1 MLLQELRSL
10 LCLIFVTSSLTS
22 TSIPRMLEIFT
33 MLIYFFTTKD
43 VFKTSLRNFEF
54 LSSLATKILQCSD
67 FDSVFFLSFLYYRC
81 SLVCFTS
88 PVALYL
94 ASSLSVFWCHEL
106 MQRQQSISSL
116 CLFVFRSSSSKYEI
130 RFKLHLYSRQT
141 NISKFS
147 YIEGI
152 CHLPEVNQ
160 P

>member
-1 MLLQELRSL
+1 MFNAFARTQKFALSHFRDKLVN
-10 LCLIFVTSSLTS
+10 I

-33 MLIYFFTTKD
+33 MSIYFFTTKD

-106 MQRQQSISSL
+106 MQR
-116 CLFVFRSSSSKYEI
+116 
-130 RFKLHLYSRQT
+130 
-141 NISKFS
+141 
-147 YIEGI
+147 
-152 CHLPEVNQ
+152 
-160 P
+160 

>member
-10 LCLIFVTSSLTS
+10 LCLIFVTSLLTS

-67 FDSVFFLSFLYYRC
+67 LDSVFFLSFLYYRC

-88 PVALYL
+88 PVALYS
-94 ASSLSVFWCHEL
+94 ASSLSVFWCHEQ
-106 MQRQQSISSL
+106 MQR
-116 CLFVFRSSSSKYEI
+116 
-130 RFKLHLYSRQT
+130 
-141 NISKFS
+141 
-147 YIEGI
+147 
-152 CHLPEVNQ
+152 
-160 P
+160 